1 MPDVRF
7 KHFLMTGL
15 SAVLALAMA
24 RPAFAQPPATI
35 TGVVLDLLGAPVSG
49 ASITLAGANRPRAT
63 KSASDGSYSFDNVAG
78 GRYQVLVTQPG
89 FQPFSSEPVYVGAGA
104 KQTIDATLQVSPL
117 QQSVVVTAA
126 ATEISQAQTGA
137 PVTVI
142 DSATLDALN
151 TPDVLEVLRL
161 VPGAQIVQAGGRG
174 GATSLFIRGG
184 ESDFNKVLIDG
195 AVANDIG
202 GGFDFSPITTV
213 GIDRVEVMRQTN
225 SVMYG
230 SDTLAGVVNITTK
243 RGQTRVPEL
252 TLAADGGNLGTWS
265 GDTGLGGVIQR
276 FNYYSGFRKFET
288 NNDVP
293 NNVYHNGTY
302 AGRFGVTL
310 GSNSDVSGTVRRVDS
325 HAGSPNGITLYG
337 LADDSR
343 SEGDQTFVS
352 VNSDTQFTNR
362 LQATVRYGFTNQN
375 SLFNNPTPT
384 GEPFD
389 SFGLTT
395 YLGNTVTLTGANGYT
410 VTGRGIL
417 DFNGDYPQPFESHTR
432 RNAISGESTF
442 AVNNSLSVSGGAR
455 WEREE
460 ALQCFNA
467 VGCLATMTDQERTDN
482 TVHRT
487 NGGAF
492 VEGRGTIM
500 NRHYISAGL
509 GVEHNEVFGEAVTP
523 RLSIASYLRQPS
535 STGMG
540 DTKIVL
546 NAGTGIKA
554 PAVFQVQSSLYE
566 VLKASGVTPTIDPI
580 GPERSTSFD
589 IGIEQGLADN
599 RARIRASY
607 FHNTFH
613 DLIEFVDKTQ
623 LTLAGVPPAVVA
635 TFTDFGAYVN
645 SQSYRAQGLE
655 LSFEEAPRTDV
666 RVMASYTYLDAE
678 VTKAFS
684 ATTSFNTDSNFPD
697 VAIGAFSP
705 LVGARPFRRPP
716 HSAAFAVMYT
726 PSRYEVALSA
736 YFSGKRDDSTF
747 ISDGFFGNSMLLPNK
762 DLDKAYQKVDL
773 SGGVDVHPR
782 LKVYASIEN
791 LLNQDYEASFGFP
804 ALPITAR
811 VGVKITVGGK

>member
-1 MPDVRF
+1 V
-7 KHFLMTGL
+7 
-15 SAVLALAMA
+15 
-24 RPAFAQPPATI
+24 
-35 TGVVLDLLGAPVSG
+35 
-49 ASITLAGANRPRAT
+49 
-63 KSASDGSYSFDNVAG
+63 
-78 GRYQVLVTQPG
+78 
-89 FQPFSSEPVYVGAGA
+89 
-104 KQTIDATLQVSPL
+104 DATLQVSPL
-117 QQSVVVTAA
+117 QQSVLVTAA
-126 ATEISQAQTGA
+126 ATDISQAQTGA

-142 DSATLDALN
+142 DSTTLATLN
-151 TPDVLEVLRL
+151 KPDVLEALRL
-161 VPGAQIVQAGGRG
+161 VPGAQVVQTGARG
-174 GATSLFIRGG
+174 GTTSLFIRGG
-184 ESDFNKVLIDG
+184 NASFNKVLIDG

-202 GGFDFSPITTV
+202 GAFDFSQMTTAGV
-213 GIDRVEVMRQTN
+213 DRVEVMRQTN

-230 SDTLAGVVNITTK
+230 SDALAGVVNITTK
-243 RGQTRVPEL
+243 RGQTPVPEL
-252 TLAADGGNLGTWS
+252 TLAADGGNLNTWT
-265 GDTGLGGVIQR
+265 GDVGLGGVIQR

-288 NNDVP
+288 DNDVP

-310 GSNSDVSGTVRRVDS
+310 GSNSDLSGTVRRVDS
-325 HAGSPNGITLYG
+325 HAGSPNAVTLYG
-337 LADDSR
+337 LADESR
-343 SEGDQTFVS
+343 SEDNQTFVS
-352 VNSDTQFTNR
+352 VSSDTQFTNR

-389 SFGLTT
+389 PFGFGAE
-395 YLGNTVTLTGANGYT
+395 YLGTTVTLTGANGYT
-410 VTGRGIL
+410 VTGQGIL
-417 DFNGDYPQPFESHTR
+417 DFSGAYPQPFESHTR
-432 RNAISGESTF
+432 RNAVSGESTF
-442 AVNNSLSVSGGAR
+442 TVNNALAISGGAR

-460 ALQCFNA
+460 GLQCSNA
-467 VGCLATMTDQERTDN
+467 VGCLATMTDAERTDN
-482 TVHRT
+482 TVHRN

-500 NRHYISAGL
+500 NRHYISAGV
-509 GVEHNEVFGEAVTP
+509 GVEHNQVFGEAVTP
-523 RLSIASYLRQPS
+523 RLSIASYVRQPS
-535 STGMG
+535 SSGMG

-566 VLKASGVTPTIDPI
+566 LLKASGVTPTIDPI
-580 GPERSTSFD
+580 GPERSTSVD

-599 RARIRASY
+599 RARVRASY

-623 LTLAGVPPAVVA
+623 LTLAGVPPAVVT

-655 LSFEEAPRTDV
+655 LSFEEAPRTDL
-666 RVMASYTYLDAE
+666 RVMASYTYLAAE

-705 LVGARPFRRPP
+705 LIGARPFRRPP
-716 HSAAFAVMYT
+716 NSGTFAVMYS
-726 PSRYEVALSA
+726 PSRYQVALSA

-747 ISDGFFGNSMLLPNK
+747 ISDAFFGNSMLLPNK
-762 DLDKAYQKVDL
+762 DLDKAYQKIDL

-782 LKVYASIEN
+782 MKVYASIEN
-791 LLNQDYEASFGFP
+791 LLNQDYEATFGFP

-811 VGVKITVGGK
+811 VGVKVTLGGK